1 MRAIHSAA
9 RQQLM
14 SADIQSR
21 LASIAQLTFQTYA
34 LAVERAKALE
44 LPVAEPPL
52 PASAFRPPPSV
63 DPPSRM
69 APSFVTESEADD
81 ILRRI
86 LVARQAEHPD
96 SRCGATPAAVPS
108 AKEPAP
114 CPKKVAAE
122 TVAKPAAEGGSPI
135 SVDNWAQRSKQIAQL
150 MMANEA
156 REMEARERLAQA
168 KKRLKER
175 HILPTTGLALPD
187 LPKANPTASAKI
199 EARIWKAAIES
210 PLNADGLGK
219 KPTLEELKEFGIVP
233 SMTGSLSPALKDFEG
248 TLGEIDYDDYDDDG
262 EDEEDDNDEEDP
274 DYVPSDDSE
283 DEDDEDDDEDEDE
296 DEPEQEEP
304 KLEEQEDEEEEHE
317 DATALLQELHQKRAE
332 LARMD
337 AAIQRLY
344 EEGEDYALEEEE
356 KEEEEEEM
364 DEEYGT
370 ATAASPL
377 GRTFAS
383 AVAALPDY
391 QYIDGMTASEDDE
404 DEVEDVPWAART
416 DVRGISEQVVTGRVL
431 GSAGGPMDARRAPM
445 EPPRS
450 PLKVST
456 GDEGAPRSPPESRTP
471 VSPGRYDYEEEV
483 HDQIERPP
491 ASPGRYDYEEEA
503 EEAEEE
509 VPVIATILPL
519 HRDSIGL
526 TATFNA
532 SPVSEGIPPKTAPQG
547 RSFPRESL
555 DTFTASPV
563 GEGMPPKTAK
573 ERHTLLTTG
582 APYVPAAPADELT
595 SADTARLEE
604 LSALLVQLD
613 ALRTQ
618 TEESLKAS
626 APPKRKKLTEAQMRQ
641 ASNELSRAL
650 GGM

>member
-44 LPVAEPPL
+44 LPEPPL

-63 DPPSRM
+63 VPPSRM

-356 KEEEEEEM
+356 KEEEEEE
-364 DEEYGT
+364 EET
-370 ATAASPL
+370 ASSSA
-377 GRTFAS
+377 GRS
-383 AVAALPDY
+383 GLNSIPALPPPPTNSILRGEPMADAAVVNG
-391 QYIDGMTASEDDE
+391 IARRGRVVGWEDQ
-404 DEVEDVPWAART
+404 EVTIKEQAAKIRQLQSTNQTLVETVGKLART
-416 DVRGISEQVVTGRVL
+416 NGELVGTNGKLVAKLLATD
-431 GSAGGPMDARRAPM
+431 PDY
-445 EPPRS
+445 
-450 PLKVST
+450 VSI
-456 GDEGAPRSPPESRTP
+456 EI
-471 VSPGRYDYEEEV
+471 VSV
-483 HDQIERPP
+483 
-491 ASPGRYDYEEEA
+491 
-503 EEAEEE
+503 
-509 VPVIATILPL
+509 
-519 HRDSIGL
+519 
-526 TATFNA
+526 F
-532 SPVSEGIPPKTAPQG
+532 
-547 RSFPRESL
+547 
-555 DTFTASPV
+555 
-563 GEGMPPKTAK
+563 
-573 ERHTLLTTG
+573 
-582 APYVPAAPADELT
+582 
-595 SADTARLEE
+595 RL
-604 LSALLVQLD
+604 
-613 ALRTQ
+613 
-618 TEESLKAS
+618 
-626 APPKRKKLTEAQMRQ
+626 
-641 ASNELSRAL
+641 N
-650 GGM
+650 

>member
-1 MRAIHSAA
+1 
-9 RQQLM
+9 M

-283 DEDDEDDDEDEDE
+283 DEDDDEDEDE

-356 KEEEEEEM
+356 KEEEEEEEEEEM

>member
-1 MRAIHSAA
+1 
-9 RQQLM
+9 M

-356 KEEEEEEM
+356 KEEEEEEEEEEM

-573 ERHTLLTTG
+573 ERHTLPTTG